1 MNDNTFAIVSEHLW
15 TAKLEVTY
23 NTNTVPRKVEAW

>member
-23 NTNTVPRKVEAW
+23 NTNIVPR